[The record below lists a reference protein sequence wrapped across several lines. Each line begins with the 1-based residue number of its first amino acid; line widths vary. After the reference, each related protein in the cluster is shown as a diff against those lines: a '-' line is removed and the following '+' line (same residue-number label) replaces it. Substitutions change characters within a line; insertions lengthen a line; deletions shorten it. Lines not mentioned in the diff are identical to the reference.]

1 MKKQVYF
8 LKDSRINDWLIQG
21 FKKRNFPVSFL
32 GMAHPP
38 GLLTKSRISRIL
50 SLHSRYIRVSLKG
63 LFMSRNG
70 DIIICF
76 LDVLGLY
83 VFLFSKVLLQKRQIV
98 VINIMFNEG
107 PDLLTSVKK
116 ALYKVMLRS
125 RRVYPTVTSGELPGI
140 YKRVFNIPDKEFHL
154 IHDCYGDLDQW
165 EGRYGEGNYVFCG
178 GINGR
183 DWETLK
189 KAALLLPDV
198 RFVVIGPKRDTIGE
212 PIPNNIDYAYNLPY
226 KEFQKLIQ
234 DCSIVALPLNTEAPA
249 GLIVIFSSGLMR
261 KPIISTDS
269 YTLREYVSSG
279 NNGFLIK
286 MSDHVALAEKIRELL
301 GDPDKRHEFGEQ
313 LYQRVT
319 QLGDPDVFV
328 NKLINIVEKI
338 EQTNN

>member
-1 MKKQVYF
+1 M
-8 LKDSRINDWLIQG
+8 
-21 FKKRNFPVSFL
+21 
-32 GMAHPP
+32 
-38 GLLTKSRISRIL
+38 
-50 SLHSRYIRVSLKG
+50 
-63 LFMSRNG
+63 
-70 DIIICF
+70 
-76 LDVLGLY
+76 
-83 VFLFSKVLLQKRQIV
+83 
-98 VINIMFNEG
+98 
-107 PDLLTSVKK
+107 
-116 ALYKVMLRS
+116 
-125 RRVYPTVTSGELPGI
+125 
-140 YKRVFNIPDKEFHL
+140 
-154 IHDCYGDLDQW
+154 
-165 EGRYGEGNYVFCG
+165 
-178 GINGR
+178 
-183 DWETLK
+183 
-189 KAALLLPDV
+189 
-198 RFVVIGPKRDTIGE
+198 
-212 PIPNNIDYAYNLPY
+212 PY

-234 DCSIVALPLNTEAPA
+234 DCSIVALPLSTEAPA